1 MKDLYQ
7 QDLVEM
13 IERESRNFQIWTIG
27 FPSHPDFAEAYELL
41 WNEFGPHGGMERI
54 EAVRSFLLEDPYEPT
69 AAGTF
74 MRYFLLVAK
83 DDRGNIL
90 GARDGVVLLNQA
102 YDSELVVVFLSHIV
116 MKPEARGTVLSYWMR
131 IAPVELAMQYVNDL
145 ASMGKITVPAPDNPG
160 RHYGMKVNL
169 AAEMEY
175 FAPDD
180 PISLQR
186 ILFYGRGGFD
196 AINPRYFPYRQ
207 PDFRDPEVIRATG
220 NQPVPFMM
228 LLRRMG
234 RERQASI
241 PTDEARA
248 VMRLLYDD
256 FATHCLPEHLE
267 GSLDAVLQ
275 QLETRQDRGSIEL
288 LPCPPARAT
297 FTAFAPSSATPP
309 SPGTTPA
316 SPTPSRGWA
325 AAWSRRS
332 RPTRA
337 TSKTSSRRSPM
348 RSRCATARSTPAAT
362 RTSSGSRERSTG
374 GGERF
379 GFRTGRRHLP
389 RTPTCLRA
397 ARCGRS

>member
-13 IERESRNFQIWTIG
+13 IERESRNFQVWTIG

-54 EAVRSFLLEDPYEPT
+54 EAVKSFLLEDPYEPT
-69 AAGTF
+69 AGGTF

-83 DDRGNIL
+83 DDRGNLL
-90 GARDGVVLLNQA
+90 GARDGVILLNPA

-131 IAPVELAMQYVNDL
+131 IAPVELAMQYVSEL
-145 ASMGKITVPAPDNPG
+145 ASMGKIKVPAPDLPG
-160 RHYGMKVNL
+160 KHYGMRVNL

-207 PDFRDPEVIRATG
+207 PDFRDPDVIRSTG

-234 RERQASI
+234 REREASI

-267 GSLDAVLQ
+267 GSLSAVLE
-275 QLETRQDRGSIEL
+275 QLETRKDRGNIEL
-288 LPCPPARAT
+288 LPLPTGARDLHRLRPL
-297 FTAFAPSSATPP
+297 FRYTAFTRYY
-309 SPGTTPA
+309 PGEPDTLD
-316 SPTPSRGWA
+316 WL
-325 AAWSRRS
+325 
-332 RPTRA
+332 
-337 TSKTSSRRSPM
+337 
-348 RSRCATARSTPAAT
+348 
-362 RTSSGSRERSTG
+362 SSGVVKKIKANPRYLEDHLSNLADTLEARHRSVYTSREKDM
-374 GGERF
+374 EWV
-379 GFRTGRRHLP
+379 P
-389 RTPTCLRA
+389 RTKYR
-397 ARCGRS
+397 RR

>member
-13 IERESRNFQIWTIG
+13 IERESRNFQLWTIG

-69 AAGTF
+69 SAGTY

-83 DDRGNIL
+83 DEQGKLL
-90 GARDGVVLLNQA
+90 GARDGVILLNQS
-102 YDSELVVVFLSHIV
+102 YDAELVVCFLSHIV

-131 IAPVELAMQYVNDL
+131 IAPVELAMQYVHDL
-145 ASMGKITVPAPDNPG
+145 HTMGKIKVPAPDSPG

-207 PDFRDPEVIRATG
+207 PDFRDPDVIRATG

-234 RERQASI
+234 RERQATI
-241 PTDEARA
+241 PTEEASA

-267 GSLDAVLQ
+267 GSLAAVLQ
-275 QLETRQDRGSIEL
+275 QLETRADRGNIEL
-288 LPCPPARAT
+288 LPLPTGPRDLHRLRPL
-297 FTAFAPSSATPP
+297 FRYTAFTRYY
-309 SPGTTPA
+309 PGEPDTLAWLNSGVVKKIKANPRYLDDELGKIA
-316 SPTPSRGWA
+316 DALEARHRSVYISRDKDLEWA
-325 AAWSRRS
+325 
-332 RPTRA
+332 
-337 TSKTSSRRSPM
+337 
-348 RSRCATARSTPAAT
+348 
-362 RTSSGSRERSTG
+362 
-374 GGERF
+374 
-379 GFRTGRRHLP
+379 P
-389 RTPTCLRA
+389 RTKY
-397 ARCGRS
+397 GRK

>member
-13 IERESRNFQIWTIG
+13 IERESRTFQIWSIG

-54 EAVRSFLLEDPYEPT
+54 EAVKSFLLEDPYEPT

-83 DDRGNIL
+83 DEKGTIL
-90 GARDGVVLLNQA
+90 GARDGVVLLNQE
-102 YDSELVVVFLSHIV
+102 YDESLVVVFLSHIV
-116 MKPEARGTVLSYWMR
+116 IKPEARGTVLSYWMR
-131 IAPVELAMQYVNDL
+131 IAPVELALKYVAEL
-145 ASMGKITVPAPDNPG
+145 STTGKIKVPAPDQPG
-160 RHYGMKVNL
+160 RHYGMRVNL

-220 NQPVPFMM
+220 NQPVPYMM
-228 LLRRMG
+228 LLRRIG
-234 RERQASI
+234 RERQATI
-241 PTDEARA
+241 PTEEARA

-267 GSLDAVLQ
+267 GGLAAVLG
-275 QLETRQDRGSIEL
+275 QLETREDRGRIEL
-288 LPCPPARAT
+288 LPLPTGARDLHRLRPL
-297 FTAFAPSSATPP
+297 FRYTAFTRYY
-309 SPGTTPA
+309 PGEPDTLAWLGSGIAKKIKANPRYLEDQL
-316 SPTPSRGWA
+316 SRIGDDLEA
-325 AAWSRRS
+325 RHRS
-332 RPTRA
+332 VY
-337 TSKTSSRRSPM
+337 
-348 RSRCATARSTPAAT
+348 AT
-362 RTSSGSRERSTG
+362 RDKD
-374 GGERF
+374 
-379 GFRTGRRHLP
+379 LDWAP
-389 RTPTCLRA
+389 RTKYPR
-397 ARCGRS
+397 R

>member
-288 LPCPPARAT
+288 LPLPTGARDLHRLRPL
-297 FTAFAPSSATPP
+297 FRYTAFTRYY
-309 SPGTTPA
+309 PGEPDTLAWLGSGVVKKIKANPRYLEDQLAKLADALEVRHRSVYT
-316 SPTPSRGWA
+316 SRDKDLEWV
-325 AAWSRRS
+325 
-332 RPTRA
+332 P
-337 TSKTSSRRSPM
+337 
-348 RSRCATARSTPAAT
+348 
-362 RTSSGSRERSTG
+362 RTKY
-374 GGERF
+374 
-379 GFRTGRRHLP
+379 GRR
-389 RTPTCLRA
+389 
-397 ARCGRS
+397 